1 VRQPALARL
10 SSCAAVLAASLAL
23 ALALAPSLAADP
35 PRSPSSPPATA
46 AGADLTQESP
56 PAPPAERPTIRRLI
70 LQVDAPAPPVAE
82 LARALGRRLPELTLD
97 LQADAPSRP
106 PLAPPLGLQA
116 HAAITQLG
124 PEIYGLRLV
133 LADGRAYA
141 RVIEAPP
148 ADATRALAGA
158 LASLIPAIDE
168 ADLPA
173 DEERAALPAPLAA
186 AVHADLQPPAPLEPL
201 PQPAPRSTD
210 PTPDPTPGPTPDPTP
225 PTPRTP
231 PPPTPLTTLTVSL
244 AAGALVGVG
253 PIAAGWRGAPLDLL
267 LARRGPRGLDL
278 ALDLRLT
285 PRAFSLNDPEGSR
298 AGEPL
303 RLLRVRLALGVGA
316 TLRRRRFE
324 APLLTLF
331 SVEPWQL
338 RGPDGPL
345 LLVSAADRGPPRPLL
360 GVALRLAPGYRIP
373 LARGRLHLRV
383 GAHLEAALS
392 GEARPGLPVPRLEA
406 EGAPPFAL
414 GGLELFGGLA
424 LALNFAP

>member
-1 VRQPALARL
+1 M
-10 SSCAAVLAASLAL
+10 LAASLAL

-46 AGADLTQESP
+46 AGADLTQESS

-70 LQVDAPAPPVAE
+70 LQVDAPAPPAAE
-82 LARALGRRLPELTLD
+82 LARALRRRLPELTLD

-116 HAAITQLG
+116 HAAISQLG

-148 ADATRALAGA
+148 ADAARALAGA

-186 AVHADLQPPAPLEPL
+186 AVRADLQPPAPPEPL

-210 PTPDPTPGPTPDPTP
+210 PTPDPTPTPTPT
-225 PTPRTP
+225 TAPRTP
-231 PPPTPLTTLTVSL
+231 PATPLTILTVSL
-244 AAGALVGVG
+244 ATGALVAVG
-253 PIAAGWRGAPLDLL
+253 PPAAGWRGAPLDLL

-324 APLLTLF
+324 VPLLTLF
-331 SVEPWQL
+331 SVEPWQV
-338 RGPDGPL
+338 RGPEGPVWV
-345 LLVSAADRGPPRPLL
+345 VSAADRGPPRPLL

-373 LARGRLHLRV
+373 LDRGRLHLRV

-406 EGAPPFAL
+406 QGAAPFAL
-414 GGLELFGGLA
+414 GGLELFGGLG
-424 LALNFAP
+424 LALDFAP